1 MSTHVGNG
9 PRQSPQARTAP
20 ASQWSRKR
28 DVHIDE
34 LLEPRILIVSG
45 KGGVGKTT
53 ISAALA
59 LVAARAGRKVCVA
72 EVDRKGSLAR
82 LLGGGPVG
90 YEPEEIHPGVWGMGI
105 VPEDAL
111 AEYLNVQYHMK
122 RISRVF
128 TNTHFV
134 DYITTA
140 APGLKDI
147 LVLGKIWYLEQGPG
161 SGGTKHDFDT
171 IIVDAPAAGHMLT
184 FLAAPMGLANMVSVG
199 PVRRQSDWLVEMLR
213 DPKRTRVHLVTLA
226 EEMPVSETIETSVAL
241 ESTIGIT
248 AGPVFA
254 NSIYTELFTNNEK
267 KELEAITTQHRVDE
281 LATEAKS
288 VGLTLDDEDLD
299 ALVGYARF
307 LNARRAIQ
315 SHHLKALRKSI
326 NDPVLEMPFLFSAGL
341 ALPDIETLAD
351 SVEAAVAAL

>member
-1 MSTHVGNG
+1 
-9 PRQSPQARTAP
+9 
-20 ASQWSRKR
+20 
-28 DVHIDE
+28 VHIDE

-53 ISAALA
+53 AAAALA
-59 LVAARAGRKVCVA
+59 LVAARTGRRVCVA
-72 EVDRKGSLAR
+72 EVDRKGSLAK
-82 LLGGGPVG
+82 LLGGEPVG
-90 YEPEEIHPGVWGMGI
+90 YEPQELSPGVWGMGI

-147 LVLGKIWYLEQGPG
+147 LVLGKIWYLEQGPS
-161 SGGTKHDFDT
+161 SGGTKHNFDT

-213 DPKRTRVHLVTLA
+213 DPKRTRVHLITLA

-241 ESTIGIT
+241 ESKIGIT
-248 AGPVFA
+248 TGPVFA
-254 NSIYTELFTNNEK
+254 NAIYAQLLTPQER
-267 KELEAITTQHRVDE
+267 KELDAITSQHRIDE

-288 VGLTLDDEDLD
+288 VGLALDDEDLD
-299 ALVGYARF
+299 AIIGYARF

-315 SHHLKALRKSI
+315 LTHLKALRKSI
-326 NDPVLEMPFLFSAGL
+326 NEPVVELPFLFSAGL

-351 SVEAAVAAL
+351 SIEERVAKL

>member
-1 MSTHVGNG
+1 MH
-9 PRQSPQARTAP
+9 
-20 ASQWSRKR
+20 
-28 DVHIDE
+28 
-34 LLEPRILIVSG
+34 LEEFLAPRILIVSG

-53 ISAALA
+53 VAASLA

-72 EVDRKGSLAR
+72 EVDRKGSLAK
-82 LLGGGPVG
+82 LLGGGAVG
-90 YEPEEIHPGVWGMGI
+90 YEPEELSPGVWGMGI

-111 AEYLNVQYHMK
+111 AEYLDVQYHMK
-122 RISRVF
+122 RISRLF
-128 TNTHFV
+128 TSTHFV

-147 LVLGKIWYLEQGPG
+147 FVLGKIWYLEQGPS
-161 SGGTKHDFDT
+161 SGGTRHDFDT

-226 EEMPVSETIETSVAL
+226 EEMPVSETVETFTAL
-241 ESTIGIT
+241 QDRIGID
-248 AGPVFA
+248 AGTVFA
-254 NSIYTELFTNNEK
+254 NGIYSELLTPPEE
-267 KELEAITTQHRVDE
+267 KELDAMTSQKRVDE
-281 LATEAKS
+281 LRIEAKS
-288 VGLTLDDEDLD
+288 VGLNLDDEDLQ

-315 SHHLKALRKSI
+315 LAHLQKLRKSVD
-326 NDPVLEMPFLFSAGL
+326 DPVVELPFLFSAGL
-341 ALPDIETLAD
+341 ALPDVETLAD
-351 SVEAAVAAL
+351 SIETSLEAL

>member
-1 MSTHVGNG
+1 M
-9 PRQSPQARTAP
+9 R
-20 ASQWSRKR
+20 
-28 DVHIDE
+28 IDE

-53 ISAALA
+53 VSAALA

-72 EVDRKGSLAR
+72 EVDRKGSLAK

-90 YEPEEIHPGVWGMGI
+90 YEPQELSPGVWGMGI

-111 AEYLNVQYHMK
+111 REYLEVQYHMK
-122 RISRVF
+122 RLSRVF
-128 TNTHFV
+128 TNTHFI

-147 LVLGKIWYLEQGPG
+147 LVLGKIWYLEQGPA
-161 SGGTKHDFDT
+161 SGGTKHNFDT

-184 FLAAPMGLANMVSVG
+184 FLAAPMGLADMVSVG

-213 DPKRTRVHLVTLA
+213 NPKRTRVHLVTLA
-226 EEMPVSETIETSVAL
+226 EEMPVSETVETSAAL
-241 ESTIGIT
+241 ESKIGIAT
-248 AGPVFA
+248 GPAFA
-254 NSIYTELFTNNEK
+254 NAIYTQLLTQNEA
-267 KELEAITTQHRVDE
+267 KELDGLTDQQRLDE
-281 LATEAKS
+281 LVLEAKS
-288 VGLTLDDEDLD
+288 VGLTLVEEDLG

-307 LNARRAIQ
+307 LGARRAIQ
-315 SHHLKALRKSI
+315 SAHLKTLRKEI
-326 NDPVLEMPFLFSAGL
+326 TEPVVELPFLFSAGL

-351 SVEAAVAAL
+351 SLEEGIDKL